1 MAGDTEADTR
11 SACHSVPTPARASVT
26 VRRMTELLSGT
37 AAADA
42 RPGGGVGP
50 LLRSWRERRRVSQLE
65 LALRADS
72 SARHIS
78 FVETG
83 RSRPSEELLL
93 RLAEHLD
100 VPVRDR
106 NALLL
111 AAGYAPHYAETPLD
125 DPSLGALRDGMERLI
140 RGYEPYPALIVDAR
154 YRVLAANRGCL
165 ALLDGLP
172 EHLLVPQ
179 PNAMR
184 LTLHPEGLAPRIR
197 NLRAWRGHLLAQ
209 MERQI
214 ALHRSAPLRALYEEV
229 AAYPVP
235 GPAADPAEGD
245 PEATVPHFAL
255 PMVLEHQGRTLS
267 FVSSIA
273 TFNTPMDVTVAE
285 LAIETLLPA
294 DPATVKYL
302 RELVP

>member
-1 MAGDTEADTR
+1 
-11 SACHSVPTPARASVT
+11 
-26 VRRMTELLSGT
+26 MTT
-37 AAADA
+37 AAPATGNTRGKA
-42 RPGGGVGP
+42 KGAVNEHAAGVGP
-50 LLRSWRERRRVSQLE
+50 LLRGWRERRRVSQLE

-83 RSRPSEELLL
+83 RSRPSEEFLL

-100 VPVRDR
+100 VPVRER
-106 NALLL
+106 NSLLL
-111 AAGYAPHYAETPLD
+111 AAGYAPHYRQTPLD
-125 DPSLGALRDGMERLI
+125 DPSMGALREGLDQLLA
-140 RGYEPYPALIVDAR
+140 GYEPYPALVVDAT
-154 YRVLAANRGCL
+154 YGVIAANRGIAMML
-165 ALLDGLP
+165 EGLP
-172 EHLLVPQ
+172 EHLLAPP

-197 NLRAWRGHLLAQ
+197 NLREWRGHLLHQ

-214 ALHRSAPLRALYEEV
+214 ALQRSDALRAVYEEV
-229 AAYPVP
+229 AAYPVEDP
-235 GPAADPAEGD
+235 GVDAF
-245 PEATVPHFAL
+245 EAGPSGGTVPYFAL
-255 PMVLEHQGRTLS
+255 PLRIEHGGQVLS
-267 FVSSIA
+267 FISSIS

-302 RELVP
+302 RANVS